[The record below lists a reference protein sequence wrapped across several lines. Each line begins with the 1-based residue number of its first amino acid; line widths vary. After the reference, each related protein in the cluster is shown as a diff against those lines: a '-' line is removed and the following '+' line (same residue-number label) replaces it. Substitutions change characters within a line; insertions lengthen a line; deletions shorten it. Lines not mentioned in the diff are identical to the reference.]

1 MQVCASHPD
10 AWSDR
15 TPHRI
20 EVDLGE
26 EPPAVVQN
34 PLISHTDRSRRHRI
48 AKAQRLERTHTVG
61 GEVDAGSRRRPG
73 RCALDDLCGDPART
87 QGAAKRES
95 RDSCAHDSTDGGSD
109 KERFVG
115 SAAGIGAA
123 SLRQPRYYG
132 WARRVVACL
141 RRFFARECSNEE
153 CSGASHWN
161 PDTLVTPVAF
171 MCGASLFSRNNENEE
186 RAHG

>member
-34 PLISHTDRSRRHRI
+34 PLIGHTDRSRRHRI

-61 GEVDAGSRRRPG
+61 GEVNAGSRRCPG
-73 RCALDDLCGDPART
+73 RCALDDLRGDPART

-95 RDSCAHDSTDGGSD
+95 RDSCAHDQHGRWLGQGAIRQKRCRHRRGQSTPA
-109 KERFVG
+109 EVLRVG
-115 SAAGIGAA
+115 STSGRMFASILRAGMFE
-123 SLRQPRYYG
+123 
-132 WARRVVACL
+132 RRVRRSFALESRHTCHSRGFRL
-141 RRFFARECSNEE
+141 RS
-153 CSGASHWN
+153 
-161 PDTLVTPVAF
+161 
-171 MCGASLFSRNNENEE
+171 
-186 RAHG
+186 